1 MDISYVAMGIVLV
14 PEAKHTPRVSIGLP
28 VYNGE
33 RYIEA
38 AIDSILTQTYC
49 DLELIIVDN
58 ASTDQT
64 PRICREYAAKDKR
77 IRYYRNK
84 INMGVV
90 ANFNR
95 AFKFSSGEYF
105 KWAAHD
111 DVLAP
116 EFLSKCINIL
126 DNDPSIVL
134 CHSKTGCIDEHGKL
148 VGIYNYNVKTD
159 LLKSHERFGDFVLRR
174 YQDDSW
180 ILIFGLMRAD
190 VLRKTELMGKFIG
203 SDINLL
209 AEISLIG
216 RIYEVPEVLFFRRSH
231 PQAFSNRASA
241 KKLEH
246 QEIVFWVQSYRFSS
260 RWWRICIEYFKSV
273 KRSPLNLS
281 ERLLSYAQILKW
293 IAKVGWISMVDE
305 VGIYFLTRSRLG
317 IKLAPFVKRIRN
329 FHKGEVK

>member
-1 MDISYVAMGIVLV
+1 MEIVLV

-33 RYIEA
+33 RYIED
-38 AIDSILTQTYC
+38 AIDSILTQTYK

-64 PRICREYAAKDKR
+64 PQICREYATKDKR

-84 INMGVV
+84 INIGAV

-95 AFKFSSGEYF
+95 AFNFSSGEYF

-134 CHSKTGCIDEHGKL
+134 CHSKTGRIDEHGKL
-148 VGIYNYNVKTD
+148 VGLYNYNVKTD

-174 YQDDSW
+174 WQDDSW
-180 ILIFGLMRAD
+180 ILIFGLMRANL
-190 VLRKTELMGKFIG
+190 LRMTKLLGKYIG
-203 SDINLL
+203 SDVNLL

-216 RIYEVPEVLFFRRSH
+216 RIYEVLEVLFFRRSH

-241 KKLEH
+241 KKLSNKEV
-246 QEIVFWVQSYRFSS
+246 IVWWVQNYRFSS

-273 KRSPLNLS
+273 KRSPLKWS
-281 ERLLSYAQILKW
+281 ERLLGYAQILKW
-293 IAKVGWISMVDE
+293 IAKVGWILMVDD
-305 VGIYFLTRSRLG
+305 VGIYFLTHSRLG
-317 IKLAPFVKRIRN
+317 IKLVPFIKRIRN
-329 FHKGEVK
+329 VRIWRD